1 MGDLFEK
8 CGRFTT
14 VKDLLAAGVYP
25 YFRAIGESE
34 ATQVVI
40 EGRRLIMA
48 GSNNYLGLTHHPH
61 VLEAARKA
69 IQRFGSGCTGS
80 RFLNG
85 TLSIHEELEAR
96 LAKFMRREAA
106 LVFSTGFQTN
116 LGIISALVGRNDVVY
131 CDGENHASIIDGCRL
146 SFGEV
151 KKFKHNDMEHLER
164 LLAEGENGEGGR
176 LIVVDGVFS
185 MLGDLADLPRICSLA
200 RRYGARV
207 LVDEA
212 HSIGVLGENGR
223 GSAEHFGVEARV
235 DLVMGTFS
243 KTFASIGGFVAGPEE
258 VIDYIKHHARS
269 MIFSASIP
277 PASTAAVIAAL
288 DILEREPA
296 RRVRVMQNAE
306 FMREGLRELG
316 FETGPGVSAIVPI
329 LVGER
334 MATFRLW
341 RELFDEG
348 VFTNPVTSPAV
359 PPGKDLI
366 RTSYMASHTPDQ
378 LEAVLEAFERAG
390 RRLGILSPRA
400 VLRPA
405 RPRAKRP
412 SGRLE
417 ATLGRAKISWSRWL
431 ETWKNGAS
439 RFRDFTVFPR
449 GPSRGRRGR
458 DGR

>member
-1 MGDLFEK
+1 MGDLFDK
-8 CGRFTT
+8 CARFVTARE
-14 VKDLLAAGVYP
+14 LMAGGTYP

-34 ATQVVI
+34 ATEVVI
-40 EGRRLIMA
+40 DGRRLIMA

-61 VLEAARKA
+61 VLEAARRA

-85 TLSIHEELEAR
+85 TLSLHEELERR
-96 LAKFMRREAA
+96 LARFMQREAA

-131 CDGENHASIIDGCRL
+131 SDGENHASILDGCRL

-185 MLGDLADLPRICSLA
+185 MLGDFADLPRICALA
-200 RRYGARV
+200 RRYGART

-212 HSIGVLGENGR
+212 HSLGVLGSHGR
-223 GSAEHFGVEARV
+223 GTAEHFGVENRV

-243 KTFASIGGFVAGPEE
+243 KSLASIGGFVAGPEE
-258 VIDYIKHHARS
+258 VLHYLKHHARS
-269 MIFSASIP
+269 LMFSASMP

-288 DILEREPA
+288 DVLEREPG
-296 RRVRVMQNAE
+296 RRMRVMQNAE
-306 FMREGLRELG
+306 FMRCGLRDLG
-316 FETGPGVSAIVPI
+316 YETGIGESAIVPI
-329 LVGER
+329 LVGDR
-334 MATFRLW
+334 MGTFRLW
-341 RELFDEG
+341 KELFDEG

-366 RTSYMASHTPDQ
+366 RTSYMASHTPAQ
-378 LEAVLEAFERAG
+378 LERVLVAFERAG
-390 RRLGILSPRA
+390 RRLGMLPPLAII
-400 VLRPA
+400 
-405 RPRAKRP
+405 RP
-412 SGRLE
+412 SRAGAGRRGGRFE
-417 ATLGRAKISWSRWL
+417 ATLGRAKVGWSRWL

-449 GPSRGRRGR
+449 RPTRSKRGR

>member
-1 MGDLFEK
+1 
-8 CGRFTT
+8 
-14 VKDLLAAGVYP
+14 
-25 YFRAIGESE
+25 
-34 ATQVVI
+34 
-40 EGRRLIMA
+40 
-48 GSNNYLGLTHHPH
+48 
-61 VLEAARKA
+61 
-69 IQRFGSGCTGS
+69 
-80 RFLNG
+80 
-85 TLSIHEELEAR
+85 
-96 LAKFMRREAA
+96 
-106 LVFSTGFQTN
+106 
-116 LGIISALVGRNDVVY
+116 
-131 CDGENHASIIDGCRL
+131 
-146 SFGEV
+146 
-151 KKFKHNDMEHLER
+151 
-164 LLAEGENGEGGR
+164 
-176 LIVVDGVFS
+176 
-185 MLGDLADLPRICSLA
+185 
-200 RRYGARV
+200 
-207 LVDEA
+207 
-212 HSIGVLGENGR
+212 
-223 GSAEHFGVEARV
+223 
-235 DLVMGTFS
+235 MGTFS
-243 KTFASIGGFVAGPEE
+243 KSFASIGGFVAGPEE
-258 VIDYIKHHARS
+258 VIHYIKHHARS

-288 DILEREPA
+288 DVLEREPA
-296 RRVRVMQNAE
+296 RRVRLMQNAE

-390 RRLGILSPRA
+390 RRLGILSSRA
-400 VLRPA
+400 VLRPV